1 MHFLLLRCC
10 PDVARVPEVRAE
22 NATKYPPPYMG
33 VKALS
38 LHIYFTSA
46 ASSQPSRCAFE
57 HFIRIAGPTERML
70 ALQLRKCTPT
80 NSKPISQSLWR
91 SLTGSDGLLQT
102 RRTFTVL
109 ALESSAD
116 DTCAAVVTSD
126 RKILS
131 NVVIS
136 QHKQYVHYF
145 NTIYMARLLN
155 VTVFVETCGLRRNP
169 PVLCHASPSTSN
181 GWCTLSSF
189 FGETAAKFLV

>member
-33 VKALS
+33 IKTLS

-57 HFIRIAGPTERML
+57 HFIRTAGPTERML

-145 NTIYMARLLN
+145 NTFYMARLLKRHG
-155 VTVFVETCGLRRNP
+155 VCGDMRTSAESTRSMPCKPINKQWLVYSFEFLWRN
-169 PVLCHASPSTSN
+169 
-181 GWCTLSSF
+181 SS
-189 FGETAAKFLV
+189 